1 VLTLERRLALLER
14 AVPGGG
20 IECVADQGGQD
31 RVRLEFQGTQ
41 AVKFAY
47 LDSPDAGGLPLHL
60 YPGDTLEQ
68 ARSLFSSPARVQ
80 RTLALRERGWAVE
93 PHFHWGFM
101 TRGFCWT
108 RSSLSTDDY
117 ARYWAERIYDT
128 VAIER
133 ADWEHELARLIKD
146 GVFSPT
152 DRAQF
157 RADFTNT
164 NRQVAV
170 PRPTLKLR
178 RLWPV
183 AKAERSD
190 FPSALRGALSEAL
203 TALGEPPTSF
213 R

>member
-1 VLTLERRLALLER
+1 LLTLERRLALLER
-14 AVPGGG
+14 AVPGGA
-20 IECVADQGGQD
+20 IESVADQGGTD
-31 RVRLEFQGTQ
+31 RVRLELQGTES
-41 AVKFAY
+41 VKFAY

-68 ARSLFSSPARVQ
+68 ARVLFSSPTRVQ

-108 RSSLSTDDY
+108 RSSLSTEDY
-117 ARYWAERIYDT
+117 ARYWVERIDDT

-133 ADWEHELARLIKD
+133 ADWEHELARLVQD

-157 RADFTNT
+157 HADFTNT
-164 NRQVAV
+164 NRQLAV

-178 RLWPV
+178 RLWPPV
-183 AKAERSD
+183 EAERSN
-190 FPSALRGALSEAL
+190 FPSALREALTEAL
-203 TALGEPPTSF
+203 TALGESTEAI

>member
-14 AVPGGG
+14 AVSGGE
-20 IECVADQGGQD
+20 IEGVNDQGGQD
-31 RVRLEFQGTQ
+31 RARLSLQGTKT
-41 AVKFAY
+41 VKFAY

-68 ARSLFSSPARVQ
+68 ARVLFSSPSRVQ
-80 RTLALRERGWAVE
+80 STLALRGRPWAVE

-101 TRGFCWT
+101 TRGLCWT
-108 RSSLSTDDY
+108 RTSLSTDDY
-117 ARYWAERIYDT
+117 ARYWVERIDEAA
-128 VAIER
+128 AIER
-133 ADWEHELARLIKD
+133 ADWEHELARLIND

-157 RADFTNT
+157 HADFTNT
-164 NRQVAV
+164 NRQSAV

-178 RLWPV
+178 RVWPV
-183 AKAERSD
+183 VEAERDD
-190 FPSALRGALSEAL
+190 FPDALRAALIDAL
-203 TALGEPPTSF
+203 TALGESRDPL

>member
-1 VLTLERRLALLER
+1 VPALEKRLALLER
-14 AVPGGG
+14 AVPGGE
-20 IECVADQGGQD
+20 IESVTDQGGHD
-31 RVRLEFQGTQ
+31 RVRLSFQGTQ
-41 AVKFAY
+41 TVKFAY

-68 ARSLFSSPARVQ
+68 ARVLFASPARVQ
-80 RTLALRERGWAVE
+80 STLALRGRGWAVE

-117 ARYWAERIYDT
+117 ARYWVERIDET
-128 VAIER
+128 AAIER
-133 ADWEHELARLIKD
+133 ADWEHELARLIRD

-152 DRAQF
+152 DRVQF
-157 RADFTNT
+157 HSDFTNT
-164 NRQVAV
+164 NRQLAV

-178 RLWPV
+178 RVWPV
-183 AKAERSD
+183 AEAERSD
-190 FPSALRGALSEAL
+190 FPSALRGALAEAL
-203 TALGEPPTSF
+203 TALGEPPNSI